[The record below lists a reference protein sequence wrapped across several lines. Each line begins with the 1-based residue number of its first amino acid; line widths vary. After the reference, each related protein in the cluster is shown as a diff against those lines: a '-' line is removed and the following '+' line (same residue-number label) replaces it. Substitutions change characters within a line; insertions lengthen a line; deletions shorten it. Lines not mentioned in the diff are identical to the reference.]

1 MIDTI
6 RKLVEAYGPSGH
18 EDTIRAIILEEIDG
32 LAGEVSIDAMGSI
45 IAWKRSGQDGAAKV
59 MLSAHM
65 DEIGVM
71 VTHVDDEGFLRFTN
85 IGGLATNTLH
95 GNRVVFED
103 GTVGVIGV
111 EAEVGA
117 GDAPKL
123 SQLFID
129 VASEANGKGHGIR
142 VGDAAGFL
150 RPLDVRGSRLVAKSM
165 DNRISC
171 AIQIELMRQLKDET
185 LPNDVAFVFSVQE
198 EVGLRGARAAAYAV
212 DPDIGIALDVTRTGD
227 TPKGVKMEVR
237 LGAGPAIKIKDS
249 GMLASP
255 EVIALLEQAAER
267 AGVPT
272 QREVLERGST
282 DAASMQLVRAG
293 VRAGCLSIPCRF
305 IHTTSETVDL
315 NDVQNAVTLLAAL
328 LREPVQ
334 VG

>member
-32 LAGEVSIDAMGSI
+32 LAGEVSVDAMGSI

-71 VTHVDDEGFLRFTN
+71 VTHVDDQGFLRFTN

-129 VASEANGKGHGIR
+129 VASEANGNEHGVR

-171 AIQIELMRQLKDET
+171 AIQIELMRQ
-185 LPNDVAFVFSVQE
+185 
-198 EVGLRGARAAAYAV
+198 
-212 DPDIGIALDVTRTGD
+212 
-227 TPKGVKMEVR
+227 
-237 LGAGPAIKIKDS
+237 IKDS